1 MVFRETVTCVEWG
14 SEACLF
20 RFERPGSAEGPA
32 RLVTPD
38 GVVIELSDSDWG
50 ALALAIARVVPS
62 DKRPIQSKK
71 IGAALAGPNAGK
83 PWDAGQDAALRRC
96 WMAGESARSLSL
108 RFGRS
113 AGGIAAR
120 LVKLGL
126 IDERAEARLRSDESV
141 TAPEAGDATHRGR

>member
-1 MVFRETVTCVEWG
+1 VFRETVTCVEWESDAG
-14 SEACLF
+14 LF
-20 RFERPGSAEGPA
+20 RFERVGGTDISA

-38 GVVIELSDSDWG
+38 GVVTELSDPDWG

-62 DKRPIQSKK
+62 HKRPIQSKK
-71 IGAALAGPNAGK
+71 MSAALARPNAGK
-83 PWDAGQDAALRRC
+83 PWDAAQDADLRRS

-126 IDERAEARLRSDESV
+126 INERAEARLRSDESV
-141 TAPEAGDATHRGR
+141 AAPGADDAAHREQ